1 MPPTDQTEPV
11 TLPKPSS
18 EAACAY
24 HEGYAIGIAEGRLRE
39 LEAVVA
45 WLLRAPES
53 KAWRQDPME
62 ATAAALLRGEHLVTP
77 APDPTADKAQLATL
91 AGRR

>member
-1 MPPTDQTEPV
+1 MSLGPYSDGYN
-11 TLPKPSS
+11 K
-18 EAACAY
+18 
-24 HEGYAIGIAEGRLRE
+24 GYAAGVAEGRLRE
-39 LEAVVA
+39 LEAIVG

-62 ATAAALLRGEHLVTP
+62 ATAAALLRGEHLSSPT
-77 APDPTADKAQLATL
+77 PDPTADKAQLASL